1 MPDGNYQ
8 NCRYAFD
15 ILKSVELIVRMKF
28 DGTMEIG
35 LGSI

>member
-1 MPDGNYQ
+1 MAITKTPDMRLN
-8 NCRYAFD
+8 